1 MMLRCGAKAFTFMLL
16 ISIISAHDIGLP
28 RRWLRNREAR
38 FFNPVKAV
46 RDWFHG
52 PSPSQTDPLANL
64 GKYPVWKVHKY
75 NGISIK
81 PVHVI
86 DVAALPQKS
95 GNPPTVVNV
104 PQPLA
109 PPSNEYGP
117 PRNEYSPPTNEY
129 GPPTKEYGLP
139 SSAHNTFEQGQQSG
153 ADGQDSAA
161 ALSALDN
168 LGSLVNLLPNSEGG
182 SSGGLDLSKLA
193 GIASQL
199 PPEAIEKLQSILG
212 VYNARTNQE
221 RINSLLGAAVA
232 KTKLTAG
239 ALHSLSG
246 FVQGLIGGAGGSKDI
261 ALESGTYNNV
271 PKGYPGKLGVLTTSA
286 VVGGPSSGI
295 PLPDLPPAPPLPEI
309 PILEKFSSDLKV
321 PPFPHIYLPTKFS
334 LVKKPGKG
342 YVSFQMPP
350 AHSSYSPPE
359 PAKTYQAPKD
369 NTFVQSTPSPQ
380 PPVSFNPPQQSY
392 APPQQSYAPPVDSYG
407 VPLQASYS
415 VPAQDSSFQASNDF
429 FTHSEPSSYQQDSYN
444 QEEEFYPFQ
453 PGQNDIQSAPSNK
466 HETIAFPQEQSPSY
480 SQVAMQRG
488 SQPANSILSQQPG
501 SELAMY
507 LDPSHPASTQNL
519 SQEQLAELQ
528 KQRSQQQE
536 QDQSQTMGGEFQSAS
551 DVQPLV
557 VRAENTDNSQAS
569 KLSQHR
575 FQPKNP
581 RT

>member
-1 MMLRCGAKAFTFMLL
+1 MMLRCGAKAFTLMLL
-16 ISIISAHDIGLP
+16 VSVISAHDIGLP
-28 RRWLRNREAR
+28 RRWLRNRESR
-38 FFNPVKAV
+38 FFNPVRAV

-52 PSPSQTDPLANL
+52 PSPSAADPLANL

-86 DVAALPQKS
+86 DVAALPQRNS
-95 GNPPTVVNV
+95 NPPAVVNV

-109 PPSNEYGP
+109 PPSNTYDP
-117 PRNEYSPPTNEY
+117 PRNEYSPPVNEY
-129 GPPTKEYGLP
+129 GPPINEFGP
-139 SSAHNTFEQGQQSG
+139 SSSGQVSFDKDQQNG
-153 ADGQDSAA
+153 GDGQDSAA

-168 LGSLVNLLPNSEGG
+168 LGSLVNLLPGSEGG

-199 PPEAIEKLQSILG
+199 PPEAVEKLQSILG
-212 VYNARTNQE
+212 IYNARTNQE
-221 RINSLLGAAVA
+221 RVNSLLGAAVA

-261 ALESGTYNNV
+261 AIESATYNTV
-271 PKGYPGKLGVLTTSA
+271 PKGYPGKIGVLNNLPI
-286 VVGGPSSGI
+286 VGGPSSGI
-295 PLPDLPPAPPLPEI
+295 PLPDLPPPPTLPDI
-309 PILEKFSSDLKV
+309 PILEKFNSEIKV
-321 PPFPHIYLPTKFS
+321 PSFPHIYLPTKFA
-334 LVKKPGKG
+334 LVNKPGKG
-342 YVSFQMPP
+342 YVSFQVPP
-350 AHSSYSPPE
+350 AYSSYSPPE
-359 PAKTYQAPKD
+359 PAKTYEAPRD
-369 NTFVQSTPSPQ
+369 NAFVQSTPSPQ
-380 PPVSFNPPQQSY
+380 PPASFNQ
-392 APPQQSYAPPVDSYG
+392 PQQSYAPPVDSYG

-429 FTHSEPSSYQQDSYN
+429 YTHSEPSAYQPDSYN
-444 QEEEFYPFQ
+444 QDEFYPFQ
-453 PGQNDIQSAPSNK
+453 PGHNDIQAAPSNK
-466 HETIAFPQEQSPSY
+466 HETVAFPQEQSASY

-488 SQPANSILSQQPG
+488 SQPANSILSQQPS

-519 SQEQLAELQ
+519 SQEKFAELQ

-536 QDQSQTMGGEFQSAS
+536 QDQSQTIGGELQSAS
-551 DVQPLV
+551 DVQPSV
-557 VRAENTDNSQAS
+557 VRAENTENSQLS